1 MLTLREVEP
10 AVLEFVLNVLRT
22 QNKIDPVIPEKLADS
37 AYLYRLAYD
46 HGRASIVSDLEAI
59 LKDTKK

>member
-10 AVLEFVLNVLRT
+10 AVLEFVLNTLRA

-46 HGRASIVSDLEAI
+46 HGRASIISDLETI
-59 LKDTKK
+59 LKTNK